1 MTLKPWKI
9 LESKHPYPKFRMD
22 TCELP
27 SGKNYKA
34 FVLEFDSW
42 ANIVALTKNREVV
55 LVKQYRHGVQ
65 QVVLELPGGVV
76 DTGEDP
82 LEGAK
87 RELMEETGYSA
98 GKIVEVARIYP
109 NPAIQQNTLYC
120 YLATDVELT
129 GSQHLDDTEEIEVV
143 LLPIDELAKM
153 ASQGKFLH
161 ALNVAV
167 LFQAMEYMKGYHENR
182 DRS

>member
-1 MTLKPWKI
+1 MSITPWKV
-9 LESKHPYPKFRMD
+9 LESKHPFPKFRMD

-27 SGKNYKA
+27 SGKEYKA
-34 FVLEFDSW
+34 FVLEFDAW
-42 ANIVALTKNREVV
+42 ANVVAITKNNEVV

-65 QVVLELPGGVV
+65 EILLELPGGVV
-76 DTGEDP
+76 DKGEDP

-98 GKIVEVARIYP
+98 GNIIEVGRLYP
-109 NPAIQQNTLYC
+109 NPAIQHNTLFC

-129 GSQHLDDTEEIEVV
+129 GEQHLDDAEEIEVQLV
-143 LLPIDELAKM
+143 PLDELIKM
-153 ASQGKFLH
+153 AAQGKFLH

-167 LFQAMEYMKGYHENR
+167 LFQALAYLKR
-182 DRS
+182 I